1 MIFNEKFECLGTQDL
16 KKIQSQRLSQTVNY
30 IYDKSPVFKK
40 KFDEAK
46 IAPAGIKSID
56 DIKRFPFCVKDDLRD
71 NYPFGIFSSGL
82 KDIREI
88 HISSGTTGNPTV
100 VGYSKDDLDLWSQVI
115 ARSLCC
121 AGALPGDIIQIAYGY
136 GLFTGGLGLHY
147 GSLLLGLTVI
157 PCSSG
162 QTKRQLKIMQD
173 LKPRILAC
181 TPSYALYMAETAREL
196 GIDMK
201 KSHWQI
207 GIFGAE
213 PWSESMRQ
221 KIEDSLGLQAIDI
234 YGLSEII
241 GPGVACECHRKDG
254 LHFFSDV
261 FYPEIIDPLTLQPV
275 GEGQRGELV
284 VTTLTKSGMPLVR
297 YRTRDIVTI
306 NSEKCACGRTSP
318 RISKILGRT
327 DDMIVVRG
335 INVFPSQVE
344 EVLLKIEG
352 TEPHYQI
359 VVERDKGLDKL
370 EILVEL
376 TESFFSDEVK
386 KLQTYEQHIARE
398 IESVLG
404 IGVRVRLVEPKTL
417 ERSEG
422 KSKRVLD
429 KRAL

>member
-1 MIFNEKFECLGTQDL
+1 M
-16 KKIQSQRLSQTVNY
+16 
-30 IYDKSPVFKK
+30 
-40 KFDEAK
+40 
-46 IAPAGIKSID
+46 
-56 DIKRFPFCVKDDLRD
+56 
-71 NYPFGIFSSGL
+71 
-82 KDIREI
+82 
-88 HISSGTTGNPTV
+88 
-100 VGYSKDDLDLWSQVI
+100 GYSKDDLDLWSQVI

-121 AGALPGDIIQIAYGY
+121 AGAAPGDIIQIAYGY

-284 VTTLTKSGMPLVR
+284 VTTLIKSGMPLIR

-306 NSEKCACGRTSP
+306 NNEKCACGRTSP

-335 INVFPSQVE
+335 INVFPSQIE